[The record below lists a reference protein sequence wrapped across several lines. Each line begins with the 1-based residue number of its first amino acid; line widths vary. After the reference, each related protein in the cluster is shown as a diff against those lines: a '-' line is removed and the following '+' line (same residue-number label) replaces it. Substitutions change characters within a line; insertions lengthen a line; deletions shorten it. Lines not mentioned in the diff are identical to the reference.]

1 MKNLTDSELI
11 VLYHMTN
18 VSDDEFENSLEYE
31 TEEDKQILIQLHHQ
45 HSFLL
50 FNMVDDEIN
59 KRNIENGTDLP
70 NLNFRKI
77 NV

>member
-18 VSDDEFENSLEYE
+18 VSDSEFKNSLEYE

-45 HSFLL
+45 HSYSL
-50 FNMVDDEIN
+50 FDKVNNEIN
-59 KRNIENGTDLP
+59 KRDKENGTDLP
-70 NLNFRKI
+70 NLNFRK
-77 NV
+77 